1 MTQTEFIEKTTNLI
15 ETYVENGRK
24 VDVELLKELNDY
36 AVTTHLYQSQK
47 GQADFDDY
55 SYDDVFNHMIHKIV
69 TAPFRANFVAVLCIP
84 FIYEKFK
91 GETA

>member
-1 MTQTEFIEKTTNLI
+1 MTTEEFCDKAVNFMKTYI
-15 ETYVENGRK
+15 ENGRR

-36 AVTTHLYQSQK
+36 AVTTDLYQSHK
-47 GQADFDDY
+47 EMADFDDY
-55 SYDDVFNHMIHKIV
+55 SYDDVFNHMCLKINS
-69 TAPFRANFVAVLCIP
+69 APFLARFTAILCIP

>member
-1 MTQTEFIEKTTNLI
+1 MTNKEFCEKTAKFI
-15 ETYVENGRK
+15 ETYIENDKK

-36 AVTTHLYQSQK
+36 AVTTNLYQSQK
-47 GQADFDDY
+47 ANANFDDY
-55 SYDDVFNHMIHKIV
+55 SYDDVIMHMCMKINS
-69 TAPFRANFVAVLCIP
+69 APFLAIFVAVLCIP